1 MKTEKEFADFFI
13 DSCRHDPQFNEYV
26 LNVSKTYWVDLTTH
40 LSGHFSNEDRLAITK
55 KAAELL
61 SDNLK
66 NSRTDL
72 AWSNVIRDFVVN
84 SQWGYNTTNTKP
96 TVKKTEE
103 QKIFW
108 RFFKYAWAF
117 FQSMIILKIAVYYY
131 GLESAEHPDEV
142 SVGWVWLFFGI
153 SVGSLF
159 FFAYRNRN
167 EKD

>member
-1 MKTEKEFADFFI
+1 MKTEKEFADYFI
-13 DSCRHDPQFNEYV
+13 DSCQHDPQFNENV
-26 LNVSKTYWVDLTTH
+26 LQVSKTYWMDLTTN
-40 LSGHFSNEDRLAITK
+40 LSGYFSNEDRLEITK

-61 SDNLK
+61 SKNLK
-66 NSRTDL
+66 NKHIDS
-72 AWSNVIRDFVVN
+72 AWADVIRDFTQN
-84 SQWGYNTTNTKP
+84 NQWGFRTSNKRP
-96 TVKKTEE
+96 EIKKTEE

-117 FQSMIILKIAVYYY
+117 FQSMIVLKIAVYYY

-142 SVGWVWLFFGI
+142 SVLWVWLFFSV